1 MSKGLKSF
9 RCQECINLQMELLEI
24 LLEVP
29 FLESLLFADQF
40 QDMFKD
46 GQDQYVLED
55 MPLVIS
61 IEQLTLLLMDLEN
74 LK

>member
-9 RCQECINLQMELLEI
+9 HCQECINLQMELLEI
-24 LLEVP
+24 LLEVL

-74 LK
+74 